1 MRRKVTNR
9 MNLIKEIFYFIFNV
23 SMFIWALWIISR
35 GGNVLGIGVLALIP
49 FVYLFYFFT
58 KDITDKND
66 QIKHLQDNL
75 DYYKHRIAQYE
86 DIDN

>member
-1 MRRKVTNR
+1 MQRKVTNR

-23 SMFIWALWIISR
+23 SMFICALWIISR
-35 GGNVLGIGVLALIP
+35 GGNALGIGVLALIP

-58 KDITDKND
+58 KDITDKNE
-66 QIKHLQDNL
+66 QIKRLQDNL